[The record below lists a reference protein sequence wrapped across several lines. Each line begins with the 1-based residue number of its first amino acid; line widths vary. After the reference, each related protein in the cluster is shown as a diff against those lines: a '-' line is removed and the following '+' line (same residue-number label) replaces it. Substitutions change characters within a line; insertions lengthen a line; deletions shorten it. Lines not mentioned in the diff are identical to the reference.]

1 MEELFDVL
9 GKLNDR
15 TLAYAELKNDLL
27 FQKIPKDKIKYY
39 VDDSLFLGKIEAKNI
54 WGKI

>member
-27 FQKIPKDKIKYY
+27 FKRYLKIK
-39 VDDSLFLGKIEAKNI
+39 
-54 WGKI
+54 